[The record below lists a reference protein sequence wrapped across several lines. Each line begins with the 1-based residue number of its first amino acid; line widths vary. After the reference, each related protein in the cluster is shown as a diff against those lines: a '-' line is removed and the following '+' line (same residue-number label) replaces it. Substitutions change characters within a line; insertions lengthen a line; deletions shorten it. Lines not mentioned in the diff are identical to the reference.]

1 MAAFCIAIDAREW
14 YNTDREVHRVAKA
27 LKDWSELDLS
37 DNFIFQKV
45 MRNAALC
52 KELLEGILG
61 IHIRRLT
68 FPETEK
74 QIEVYYRSKGI
85 RLDVYVEDERG
96 VIYNIEMQTTGA
108 AETDELLRRMRYY
121 QASIDM
127 AILDKGEPY
136 KDLPRTYIIFICTFD
151 MFGCGRSKYTFRH
164 TAEEDPTLIADDGT
178 TRIFLSAKGASGD
191 VSQDIA
197 RLLRYI
203 DGAPA
208 EGAFVEAVAAEVKK
222 IKEKEEMR
230 GEYMVYSAEIQRTKS
245 ESYLEGKLEGR
256 DEERVSSLRNLME
269 NLNLSLDKAMDL
281 LRLPLSE
288 RAKYAALL
296 QATS

>member
-1 MAAFCIAIDAREW
+1 
-14 YNTDREVHRVAKA
+14 VAKT
-27 LKDWSELDLS
+27 LKDWSELEIS

-45 MRNAALC
+45 MRNSALC

-61 IHIRRLT
+61 IRIRRLT

-74 QIEVYYRSKGI
+74 QIEIYYRSKGI

-127 AILDKGEPY
+127 AILDRGKPY

-164 TAEEDPTLIADDGT
+164 TATEDPALVADDGT
-178 TRIFLSAKGASGD
+178 TRIVLSAKGAGDD
-191 VSQDIA
+191 VSPDVA

-208 EGAFVEAVAAEVKK
+208 EGAFVEAIAAEVEK
-222 IKEKEEMR
+222 IKNKEEMR
-230 GEYMVYSAEIQRTKS
+230 GEYMVYSAEMQRTKS
-245 ESYLEGKLEGR
+245 EGYLEGIEYGKVEGKVEGR
-256 DEERVSSLRNLME
+256 DEERVSSLRNLILKAGWTLE
-269 NLNLSLDKAMDL
+269 KAMEML
-281 LRLPLSE
+281 GIPLSE
-288 RAKYAALL
+288 RDKYAAHL
-296 QATS
+296 QNA